1 MGHAPADDDGAD
13 DVAVSAYFLASSPP
27 PPFHSFCVFFV
38 CAVCAFLE
46 KFAPGHF
53 HFNVISF
60 KFIVNGTLCFAFALL
75 QLLLLQLQL
84 LLHNRVESSRVG
96 MFMHAA
102 RFLDLS
108 CCRLNANG
116 TFFDFDSKNNE
127 WPRQAAFDDLLPVAR
142 AGCHKLALVAHSTLD
157 THTFTVYTHS
167 HIEKRAKY

>member
-1 MGHAPADDDGAD
+1 MY
-13 DVAVSAYFLASSPP
+13 SL
-27 PPFHSFCVFFV
+27 CVCV

-60 KFIVNGTLCFAFALL
+60 KFIVNGNLCFAFALLL

-142 AGCHKLALVAHSTLD
+142 SGCHKLALVAHSKHS
-157 THTFTVYTHS
+157 THTHRVYTHS
-167 HIEKRAKY
+167 HIEERAKN